1 MQRTDMEND
10 AIWWQRTVIVVAM
23 IIIGLGPTVCL
34 MVAFNYESPTGSTT
48 LALFSISCLCTLTAY
63 FISQT
68 YLRPRP
74 SHHAALTQTEDVE
87 SGQGGAS
94 SEDAPP
100 IYETVVAKP
109 PPYDCLYGSNH
120 LPSCGGDDA
129 EVEPGVSDG
138 CSDSDLPT
146 YTQAAQAPTPV

>member
-1 MQRTDMEND
+1 MRKDVKVFLVFNIAFSSILTLLTVFLYYN
-10 AIWWQRTVIVVAM
+10 RSTNTVIFGV
-23 IIIGLGPTVCL
+23 IIP
-34 MVAFNYESPTGSTT
+34 
-48 LALFSISCLCTLTAY
+48 LFLSCLWL
-63 FISQT
+63 SW
-68 YLRPRP
+68 YLNHRQL
-74 SHHAALTQTEDVE
+74 SNATQLTEDVE